1 MNCWNYALTFFFKKV
16 YKHFSVWIRYINAF
30 WFIVEETMQRSAI
43 YVCTSIKHKAVMMHI
58 ELFSAILAVTIS
70 SVLNR
75 SKEEI
80 KEPICP

>member
-1 MNCWNYALTFFFKKV
+1 
-16 YKHFSVWIRYINAF
+16 
-30 WFIVEETMQRSAI
+30 MQRSAI

-80 KEPICP
+80 KQPIRP